1 MMFMILVVRRR
12 WFKPQSAPTCL
23 ARVYC
28 ATEGTLPLFCVL
40 YIDLNPYLLS
50 SPEGIKSAGR
60 VVAYRQCHGFNL
72 GQPFFAFA
80 LL

>member
-50 SPEGIKSAGR
+50 SPEGRS
-60 VVAYRQCHGFNL
+60 
-72 GQPFFAFA
+72 
-80 LL
+80 LLVEWLPIGSVMGSI